1 MKMNRI
7 QFQPGLSMPQFY
19 ERYGTEAKCRAVLDA
34 ARWPSGFVCPACGG
48 SARTRFERAVL
59 PYWQCGACQHQ
70 CSLISG
76 TIFESSK
83 LPLTRWF
90 LAMQLLTQSKNN
102 VSALELMRQLGVSYR
117 SAWLIKHKIMEAMR
131 VREDRRELDGRV
143 EMDDAYL
150 GGERSGGKSGRG
162 SENKV
167 PIVAAVQTT
176 AKGHPLLACLRRQ
189 PHTAEEVA
197 VFAATHIAPSATVI
211 SDGLWC
217 FRATT
222 LVGAAHERIVTG
234 GGKASV
240 TLPQFKAINTLLG
253 NLKTAITGTYHA
265 FDFAKYAHRYLAEFQ
280 YRFNRR
286 FNMKTILP
294 RLLAALIAAQ
304 PSSERDLRAAEVY
317 R

>member
-1 MKMNRI
+1 MKMNRV
-7 QFQPGLSMPQFY
+7 QFQAGLSMPEFY
-19 ERYGTEAKCRAVLDA
+19 ERYGTEAKCRAAVEA
-34 ARWPSGFVCPACGG
+34 ARWPEGFVCPACGG
-48 SARTRFERAVL
+48 TARTRFERGGL
-59 PYWQCGACQHQ
+59 RYWQCGACAHQ

-76 TIFESSK
+76 TIFEASK

-90 LAMQLLTQSKNN
+90 LAMQLLTQAKNN

-117 SAWLIKHKIMEAMR
+117 SAWLVKHKIMEAMR
-131 VREDRRELDGRV
+131 LREDRRELDGRV

-176 AKGHPLLACLRRQ
+176 PSGLPVVACLRQQ
-189 PHTAEEVA
+189 PHTEEEVA
-197 VFAATHIAPSATVI
+197 VFAATHLATSATVV

-222 LVGAAHERIVTG
+222 LIGVGHKRIVTG

-240 TLPQFKAINTLLG
+240 RLPQFRAVNTLLG
-253 NLKTAITGTYHA
+253 NLKTAISGTYHA
-265 FDFAKYAHRYLAEFQ
+265 FAFAKYAHRYLAEFQ

-286 FNMKTILP
+286 FDMKTLLP
-294 RLLAALIAAQ
+294 RLLAALVST
-304 PSSERDLRAAEVY
+304 PPLSERLLRAAEVA

>member
-1 MKMNRI
+1 MPINRV
-7 QFQPGLSMPQFY
+7 QFQPGLSMPEFLQ
-19 ERYGTEAKCRAVLDA
+19 RYGTEGQCRAALQA
-34 ARWPSGFVCPACGG
+34 ARWPAGFVCPACGG
-48 SARTRFERAVL
+48 AARTSFERGGL
-59 PYWQCGACQHQ
+59 RYWQCGDCGHQ

-76 TIFESSK
+76 TVFEASK

-90 LAMQLLTQSKNN
+90 LAMQLLTQAKNN

-117 SAWLIKHKIMEAMR
+117 TAWLIKHKLMEAMR
-131 VREDRRELDGRV
+131 HREDSRELDGRV
-143 EMDDAYL
+143 ELDDAYL

-176 AKGHPLLACLRRQ
+176 ADGQPVLACLRQQ
-189 PHTAEEVA
+189 PHTEEEVA
-197 VFAATHIAPSATVI
+197 VFAASHLAPSATVI

-222 LVGAAHERIVTG
+222 MVGARHERIVTG

-240 TLPQFKAINTLLG
+240 KLPQFRAVNTLLG
-253 NLKTAITGTYHA
+253 NLKTAISGTYHA
-265 FDFAKYAHRYLAEFQ
+265 FAFAKYAHRYLAEFQ

-294 RLLAALIAAQ
+294 RLLAALVVAPPSPEHWLRTAEIA
-304 PSSERDLRAAEVY
+304 R
-317 R
+317 

>member
-1 MKMNRI
+1 MKMNRV
-7 QFQPGLSMPQFY
+7 QFQAGLSMPEFFD
-19 ERYGTEAKCRAVLDA
+19 RYGSEAKCRAALEG
-34 ARWPSGFVCPACGG
+34 ARWPKGFVCPACGG
-48 SARTRFERAVL
+48 TARTSFERGGL
-59 PYWQCGACQHQ
+59 RYWQCGSCAHQ

-102 VSALELMRQLGVSYR
+102 VSALELRRQLGVSYR
-117 SAWLIKHKIMEAMR
+117 TAWLIKHKLMEAMR
-131 VREDRRELDGRV
+131 LREDRRELDGRV

-150 GGERSGGKSGRG
+150 GGERSGGKAGRG

-176 AKGHPLLACLRRQ
+176 ADGQPVLACLRQQ
-189 PHTAEEVA
+189 PHTEEEVA
-197 VFAATHIAPSATVI
+197 VFAATHIATSATVV

-222 LVGAAHERIVTG
+222 LVGAEHERIVTG

-240 TLPQFKAINTLLG
+240 KLPQFRAVNTLLG

-265 FDFAKYAHRYLAEFQ
+265 FAFTKYAHRYLAEFQ

-286 FNMKTILP
+286 FNMKTILS
-294 RLLAALIAAQ
+294 RLLIALVAAP
-304 PSSERDLRAAEVY
+304 PSSERVLRAAEVS